1 MKYRRLTLEELK
13 PLENEFIDFLVVNG
27 VIADDW
33 EQLLVNDVEKSN
45 QIIDAFSEV
54 VLEYR
59 SKGELIT
66 FSCMADL
73 IYMAG
78 IRLDTHGAFKID
90 FNDELSIKQLLA
102 QPVGGVKVFMDEKKY
117 KENREK
123 EIFDMVEQG
132 CLISDGKLF
141 KAIASAA
148 VD

>member
-33 EQLLVNDVEKSN
+33 EQLLANDVEKSN

-54 VLEYR
+54 VFEGIMRKTQFLEYR
-59 SKGELIT
+59 SVGELIT
-66 FSCMADL
+66 FSCTADL

-78 IRLDTHGAFKID
+78 IRLDPHGADKID
-90 FNDELSIKQLLA
+90 FNDEYAVKQLLA

-117 KENREK
+117 NRK
-123 EIFDMVEQG
+123 SRKRNF
-132 CLISDGKLF
+132 
-141 KAIASAA
+141 
-148 VD
+148 

>member
-1 MKYRRLTLEELK
+1 MKYRRLTLEELE

-33 EQLLVNDVEKSN
+33 EQLLANDVEKSN

-54 VLEYR
+54 VFEGIMRKTQFLEYR
-59 SKGELIT
+59 SIGELIT

-78 IRLDTHGAFKID
+78 IRLDAHGAFKID

-102 QPVGGVKVFMDEKKY
+102 QP
-117 KENREK
+117 
-123 EIFDMVEQG
+123 
-132 CLISDGKLF
+132 S
-141 KAIASAA
+141 KAMMFHLEWKRWAPLQRKMNQMPLAA
-148 VD
+148 LTRS

>member
-1 MKYRRLTLEELK
+1 
-13 PLENEFIDFLVVNG
+13 
-27 VIADDW
+27 
-33 EQLLVNDVEKSN
+33 
-45 QIIDAFSEV
+45 
-54 VLEYR
+54 
-59 SKGELIT
+59 
-66 FSCMADL
+66 
-73 IYMAG
+73 MAG
-78 IRLDTHGAFKID
+78 IRLDTHGALKID